1 MELIASQSIAILTFI
16 CVERS
21 STNFVTVERTSGP
34 VVAGSAGWPR
44 TPRRA
49 AARRNRGKLGTR
61 SGLYYEPDHPISDGT
76 KVVKEGKVMYS
87 LLASYMYMLYTA
99 LLATA
104 SKIRPSSLG
113 IYTIH
118 VEMPQRPKGTQTSSY
133 TVNSVTYWVSA

>member
-1 MELIASQSIAILTFI
+1 
-16 CVERS
+16 
-21 STNFVTVERTSGP
+21 
-34 VVAGSAGWPR
+34 
-44 TPRRA
+44 
-49 AARRNRGKLGTR
+49 
-61 SGLYYEPDHPISDGT
+61 
-76 KVVKEGKVMYS
+76 MYS

-104 SKIRPSSLG
+104 SKIRPSALG